1 MCGRYWIT
9 SPADVLISR
18 FRVRGEPAPLRPRWN
33 AAPGQD
39 LPVVRLSEGN
49 ADAGA
54 RVFELMRWG
63 LVPAWVADP
72 SDAGRPI
79 NARAETAATK
89 PSFRESFRRRRA
101 LVPADGFYEWRR
113 RGPESVPFA
122 FRAKS
127 RETFAIAG
135 LWDEWHAREG
145 PPLRTFALL
154 VTDASADVAPVHD
167 RMPVILEPGAE
178 ALWLDAG
185 LEDAARLHE
194 LLRPL
199 PAGALESFVVSARL
213 NSSRVDDPSV
223 LEPSAPPV
231 PGPPNPAR
239 SEGRPQRNLFEDEDE
254 DEDEDG
260 DDAE

>member
-1 MCGRYWIT
+1 MCGRYWIA
-9 SPADVLISR
+9 SPADALISR

-39 LPVVRLSEGN
+39 LPVVRLSEGS

-54 RVFELMRWG
+54 RVLEPMRWG

-79 NARAETAATK
+79 NARAETAASK

-135 LWDEWHAREG
+135 LWDEWQAREG

-154 VTDASADVAPVHD
+154 TTDASADVAPVHD
-167 RMPVILEPGAE
+167 RMPVILERGAE
-178 ALWLDAG
+178 ELWLDAG
-185 LEDAARLHE
+185 LEDGARLQK

-199 PAGALESFVVSARL
+199 PAGALESFVVSSRL

-223 LEPSAPPV
+223 QEPPLPFSPRLPGTARPADPV
-231 PGPPNPAR
+231 QR
-239 SEGRPQRNLFEDEDE
+239 SLFEDED
-254 DEDEDG
+254 G
-260 DDAE
+260 DAS

>member
-1 MCGRYWIT
+1 MCGRCWIT

-39 LPVVRLSEGN
+39 LPVVRLSESG
-49 ADAGA
+49 AEAGA
-54 RVFELMRWG
+54 RVLEPMRWG

-89 PSFRESFRRRRA
+89 PSFREPFRRRRA

-122 FRAKS
+122 FRARS
-127 RETFAIAG
+127 REPFAIAG
-135 LWDEWHAREG
+135 LWDEWQSREG

-154 VTDASADVAPVHD
+154 TTDASSDVAPVHD
-167 RMPVILEPGAE
+167 RMPVILERGAE
-178 ALWLDAG
+178 DLWLDGG
-185 LEDAARLHE
+185 LEEGERLQE

-199 PAGALESFVVSARL
+199 PAGALESFVVSPRV
-213 NSSRVDDPSV
+213 NSSSVDDPSV
-223 LEPSAPPV
+223 LEPSAPPE
-231 PGPPNPAR
+231 PRPPVPAR
-239 SEGRPQRNLFEDEDE
+239 PADRPQRSLF
-254 DEDEDG
+254 EDEDG
-260 DDAE
+260 DDAA

>member
-9 SPADVLISR
+9 SPADALVSR
-18 FRVRGEPAPLRPRWN
+18 FRVRGEFAPLRARWN

-39 LPVVRLSEGN
+39 LPVVRLSES
-49 ADAGA
+49 GA
-54 RVFELMRWG
+54 RVLEPMRWG
-63 LVPAWVADP
+63 LVPAWARDP

-113 RGPESVPFA
+113 RGPESLPFA

-127 RETFAIAG
+127 REPFAIAG
-135 LWDEWHAREG
+135 LWDEWQAREG
-145 PPLRTFALL
+145 PPLRTFTLL
-154 VTDASADVAPVHD
+154 TTDASADVAPVHD
-167 RMPVILEPGAE
+167 RMPVILESGAE
-178 ALWLDAG
+178 DSGLDAG
-185 LEDAARLHE
+185 PGDAARLNE

-199 PAGALESFVVSARL
+199 PAGALESFVVSLRL

-223 LEPSAPPV
+223 QEPSAPLP
-231 PGPPNPAR
+231 PGPPDLAR
-239 SEGRPQRNLFEDEDE
+239 RRGRQRSLFEDEDGASE
-254 DEDEDG
+254 KPGIE
-260 DDAE
+260 